1 MGYIKVDRI
10 LPSLWG
16 GFYYY
21 IPVLPS
27 GLYYYIPVLPSGLYY
42 IVLITIFSKTINS
55 LQDEEGKTTGIGVK
69 LQSIIYKTVDLWKK
83 CSVTMEYCYF
93 PCQTII

>member
-1 MGYIKVDRI
+1 M
-10 LPSLWG
+10 

-55 LQDEEGKTTGIGVK
+55 LQDKEGKTTGIGVK
-69 LQSIIYKTVDLWKK
+69 LQSTSQSIQFRLLFLGLLYNLYANHLYRAK
-83 CSVTMEYCYF
+83 
-93 PCQTII
+93 